1 MPEYI
6 FKTYILGGREYFVY
20 GEKRDPFHRR
30 NEIIEKDFPFLESLL
45 ELVYLDI
52 WKYEPLFK
60 KMERVIR
67 EIYQKDDYC
76 YQAQLSDL
84 LDELAQIH
92 IFFHQTRLD
101 WQSRIDLID
110 TPEVGSLSDLLPI
123 KKLTHIP
130 ATIDAMQWQIK
141 GIFEQVLD
149 IDKGTDPV
157 QKRMTRFLRNE
168 KDASRHTF
176 EFASSLPLH
185 FEATGNGTFGE
196 VLYPRDVYDLIEY
209 SLREAIK
216 REQRMRICKNCGRYF
231 AIARRSTAEYCE
243 RPIDARGRTCKDVGS
258 IVQWT
263 KNRADDD
270 IFKAYRREYKRR
282 FAWIKAGRVT
292 AEEFYAWSEKAREK
306 KAECDEGRITLGEF
320 EGWLRDS

>member
-1 MPEYI
+1 MPDYI

-20 GEKRDPFHRR
+20 GERYAPFEQT
-30 NEIIEKDFPFLESLL
+30 NEVKEKDFPFLESLL
-45 ELVYLDI
+45 ELLYLDI

-60 KMERVIR
+60 DMERVIR
-67 EIYQKDDYC
+67 EIYREDDYS
-76 YQAQLSDL
+76 YQARLSGL
-84 LDELAQIH
+84 LDELAQVH
-92 IFFHQTRLD
+92 IFFQQTRLD
-101 WQSRIDLID
+101 WKYRLSLIGTPKAGDLF
-110 TPEVGSLSDLLPI
+110 DLLPI

-130 ATIDAMQWQIK
+130 STVHEMQRQIK
-141 GIFEQVLD
+141 GIFERVLD
-149 IDKGTDPV
+149 IDTGTDPV

-168 KDASRHTF
+168 DYARRTF
-176 EFASSLPLH
+176 EFAASLPLH
-185 FEATGNGTFGE
+185 FEATGHDTFGE

-216 REQRMRICKNCGRYF
+216 REQRMRVCKNCGRYF

-243 RPIDARGRTCKDVGS
+243 RPIDAKGRTCKDVGS

-306 KAECDEGRITLGEF
+306 KAECDSGKISLGEF
-320 EGWLRDS
+320 EGWLRES

>member
-1 MPEYI
+1 MSEYI
-6 FKTYILGGREYFVY
+6 FKTYILDGREYFVY
-20 GEKRDPFHRR
+20 GVKHDPLCRR
-30 NEIIEKDFPFLESLL
+30 KEIIEKDFPFLESLL
-45 ELVYLDI
+45 ELLYLDI
-52 WKYEPLFK
+52 WKHEPLFK
-60 KMERVIR
+60 KMEQVIR

-84 LDELAQIH
+84 LDELAQVH

-101 WQSRIDLID
+101 WQHRLDLIG
-110 TPEVGSLSDLLPI
+110 TPEADNLSDLLPI
-123 KKLTHIP
+123 KKLAHIP
-130 ATIDAMQWQIK
+130 PTIHEMQNQIS

-157 QKRMTRFLRNE
+157 PKRMNRFLRNE
-168 KDASRHTF
+168 KDNARRTF
-176 EFASSLPLH
+176 AFASSLPLH
-185 FEATGNGTFGE
+185 FEATGHDTFGE
-196 VLYPRDVYDLIEY
+196 VLYPNDVYDLIEY

-243 RPIDARGRTCKDVGS
+243 RPIDAKGRTCKDVGS

-282 FAWIKAGRVT
+282 FAWFKAGRVT
-292 AEEFYAWSEKAREK
+292 AEEFYAWSEKARAK
-306 KAECDEGRITLGEF
+306 KTECDEGKITLGEF
-320 EGWLRDS
+320 EGWLRGL